1 MWERMSKVNNV
12 GFHKD
17 GKPVTWRTFSD
28 TFGFSKSEAKKFL
41 RDMSKDEIWT
51 NNTYSVS
58 VRRRVGPGFFDA
70 TKEVYSGFPKESG
83 EVVWL
88 SIKRHDKEPIHDWR
102 DLQRIKNEVV
112 GEKAEAMEIYPAESR
127 LMDASNQYHL
137 CALHVGIPLGFVGR
151 AVKTPEEA
159 ELVGAKQRAF

>member
-1 MWERMSKVNNV
+1 MWEPMSKVNAA

-17 GKPVTWRTFSD
+17 GKPVTWRTFSE
-28 TFGFSKSEAKKFL
+28 TFGFSKAESKKFL
-41 RDMSKDEIWT
+41 RDMNKDEVWT
-51 NNTYSVS
+51 NNLYSVS
-58 VRRRVGPGFFDA
+58 VRKRTGPGFFDA
-70 TKEVYSGFPKESG
+70 TKEVYNGFPKESG

-112 GEKAEAMEIYPAESR
+112 GETAEAMEIYPAESR

-137 CALHVGIPLGFVGR
+137 FALHVEIPLGFVGR

-159 ELVGAKQRAF
+159 ESVGAKQRAF